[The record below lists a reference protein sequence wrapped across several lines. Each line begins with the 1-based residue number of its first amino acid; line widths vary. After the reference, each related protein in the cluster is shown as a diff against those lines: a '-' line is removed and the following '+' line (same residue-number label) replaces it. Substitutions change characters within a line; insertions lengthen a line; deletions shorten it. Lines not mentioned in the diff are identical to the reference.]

1 MAQKGSDVSNRPCT
15 CFVKKSSP
23 ITGQSIL
30 LVRNGVLS
38 GIVFRV
44 FHKVKDRVRW
54 SIGRNPRIHAIWTP
68 QCGWEKG
75 KMCFIKRKDKTFV
88 SNHRD
93 LQKKIVVIFRE
104 DRSRIKTSGLFLEC
118 RPLSSA
124 SSLYFEKRWVF
135 SCLRFGVL
143 FYLSRVGTPK
153 QTRAC
158 TSRTQQVRNS
168 CLHPSPSPVMS

>member
-1 MAQKGSDVSNRPCT
+1 MVNPNPYISSLSRFCRGRDFVLKVCSIGKWCKKVSDVSNRPCT

-23 ITGQSIL
+23 IAGQSIL

-38 GIVFRV
+38 GIVCRV

-88 SNHRD
+88 SNNRD

-104 DRSRIKTSGLFLEC
+104 DRSKNKNKWTFSRMSSTFICKFSLF
-118 RPLSSA
+118 
-124 SSLYFEKRWVF
+124 
-135 SCLRFGVL
+135 
-143 FYLSRVGTPK
+143 
-153 QTRAC
+153 
-158 TSRTQQVRNS
+158 
-168 CLHPSPSPVMS
+168 